1 MVKFSSFLVL
11 DCQSNMTFVY
21 EKLDMLKQKLL
32 EWPCGLCLMLKN
44 QASNEY
50 VLAKGLTMSSCKY
63 WHGLLKY
70 GKCLKCNLDI
80 A

>member
-1 MVKFSSFLVL
+1 MVKLSSFMVL
-11 DCQSNMTFVY
+11 DSQSNMTFLY

-32 EWPCGLCLMLKN
+32 EWPCGLCLMLKD
-44 QASNEY
+44 QAFNEY

-70 GKCLKCNLDI
+70 GKCLKSNLDI